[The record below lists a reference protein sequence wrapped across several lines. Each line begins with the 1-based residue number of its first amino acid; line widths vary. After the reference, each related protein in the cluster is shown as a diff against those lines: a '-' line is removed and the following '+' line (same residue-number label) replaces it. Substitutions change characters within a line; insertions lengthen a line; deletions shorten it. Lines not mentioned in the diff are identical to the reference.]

1 MATATVNENVDV
13 AATDVEAVDAEPETV
28 ITTGKGLAIAGN
40 ISFAKIDSDD
50 PAVRA
55 GKVRE
60 LLQVAADA
68 GGKLE
73 IVQGELLFEA
83 NNNGYWKEY
92 KFTDE
97 GGTDRAFESWDEYVG
112 VELGMKRRT
121 SFKRIEVYQ
130 KLCVE
135 LDISEE
141 TLGKLEWSK
150 VGLISKHLSEDNWS
164 AILGALDGMSFR
176 QVESFNKA
184 LKETDDVEEAAAS
197 VHTVKAIAGPEEGE
211 DGADGTDTGESTKTF
226 NCKCSATQY
235 ESIQAALDAAQGS
248 TGSES
253 AANNLDLICT
263 EYLANI
269 PPDATDGE
277 EAKVLNLSRIIAN
290 VEDTYGVTLSVE
302 TVEE

>member
-1 MATATVNENVDV
+1 MA
-13 AATDVEAVDAEPETV
+13 
-28 ITTGKGLAIAGN
+28 
-40 ISFAKIDSDD
+40 S
-50 PAVRA
+50 
-55 GKVRE
+55 
-60 LLQVAADA
+60 DA

-83 NNNGYWKEY
+83 SNNGYWKEY
-92 KFTDE
+92 TFTDE
-97 GGTDRAFESWDEYVG
+97 GGTERAFESWDEYVG

-135 LDISEE
+135 LDIPEE

-150 VGLISKHLSEDNWS
+150 VGLVSKHLTDDNWN
-164 AILGALDGMSFR
+164 AVLDALDGMSFR
-176 QVESFNKA
+176 QAEGFNKA

-211 DGADGTDTGESTKTF
+211 EDAVGTDTGESTKTF
-226 NCKCSATQY
+226 SCKCSATQY
-235 ESIQAALDAAQGS
+235 ESIQAALDAAGGAS
-248 TGSES
+248 GSES
-253 AANNLDLICT
+253 PANNLDLICT

-277 EAKVLNLSRIIAN
+277 EAKVQNLSRIISN
-290 VEDTYGVTLSVE
+290 LEDAYGVTLAVE
-302 TVEE
+302 TVEG